1 MKKTILTITGLLL
14 LYVFISFM
22 FSADPHLHILNL
34 IKVSSTT
41 DEIIKNEVC
50 KNYTIQVRHTD
61 IAYRGIPTGL
71 GTEKVP
77 PRISQ
82 FFMLEGYKDDEKVF
96 STSEMGFREVGTFVK
111 FNYDI
116 SKSATNFFVFNKEE
130 FEQMNK
136 EPARYRD
143 SRSLEFYPE
152 LLLTEKDVEEFARCF
167 SKDSEGFRS
176 ATKQPI
182 SSFAYIEYPQVVK
195 NIPKYFN
202 CEDETSV
209 FINDPFVELAKPE
222 RKIIGIIGSDGV
234 LYPYMSD
241 DGINEK
247 VQILSNSTNFDRLLS
262 CTNKDGLNLGEY
274 IMNQKPLVLFL

>member
-14 LYVFISFM
+14 AYVFISYT
-22 FSADPHLHILNL
+22 FSGDPHLHILNL
-34 IKVSSTT
+34 IKVSSTS

-71 GTEKVP
+71 GTEKVSP
-77 PRISQ
+77 KIRQ
-82 FFMLEGYKDDEKVF
+82 FYMLEGYKDDEKVF
-96 STSEMGFREVGTFVK
+96 STSEMGFGEVSTFVK

-116 SKSATNFFVFNKEE
+116 SLSATNFFVFNKEE
-130 FEQMNK
+130 FELMNK

-152 LLLTEKDVEEFARCF
+152 LLLTESDVEEFARCF
-167 SKDSEGFRS
+167 SKDSEGFRN

-182 SSFAYIEYPQVVK
+182 SSFAYIVYAQDVK

-202 CEDETSV
+202 CDDETSV
-209 FINDPFVELAKPE
+209 SVDDPFIVLTKPE
-222 RKIIGIIGSDGV
+222 RKIIGIIGRDGV
-234 LYPYMSD
+234 SYPYMSD
-241 DGINEK
+241 DEVNEK
-247 VQILSNSTNFDRLLS
+247 VQTFSNSTNFDRLLS
-262 CTNKDGLNLGEY
+262 CTNKDNLNLGEY
-274 IMNQKPLVLFL
+274 ILKQKPRVLFL